1 MTNYR
6 TSEEIRISLLELIDI
21 IFSNGN
27 VNDVILNTYVSKHF
41 ILTVYIYMFVCLIIY
56 CMYSY

>member
-41 ILTVYIYMFVCLIIY
+41 ILTVYIYVCLFNY
-56 CMYSY
+56 LLYV